1 MNQAEAFQRLGL
13 EITKDEK
20 SIKNAYREKLAVT
33 NPEDDPEGFKLLR
46 GAYERA
52 CRYAR
57 GEDEEKEELP
67 ADPPDTT
74 PSGIW
79 VSRAAEIYA
88 DIHKRQNVEL
98 WKALFDDD
106 IFLSLEEEENCRVKL
121 LRFFMEHFKLP
132 TQVWK
137 LLDKKLNI
145 VKDAKSLREKFPAHF
160 IRYVMGKCERGEDVE
175 FAQFEGPEDGDYDL
189 FLQYYDRCW
198 QALQEKKWEEAAQ
211 CMQSAD
217 ALKIHHPV
225 MEICR
230 AHLLLE
236 QGRTDEAIAIM
247 KEQRRKHPGDAMI
260 SYNAAEI
267 LWGMGEEGRR
277 QAAEMYEE
285 LKAASDSHYMA
296 NVRLTEWY
304 YSQGQYREAK
314 NCAEKV
320 LIAGGDDD
328 FMELL
333 GKVNARIEMELE
345 EKYRET
351 RGWEPALELCWCF
364 LQDGKIARGI
374 QLARRIEKELP
385 PEKETEYSGLLAKLY
400 VEYVEYEDA
409 IAMSKRWEEML
420 EKRMANPETAE
431 KRDKDRL
438 RQAYLIRM
446 QCYHNLG
453 FKDKEYF
460 KLAVKEGENVIL
472 GGAKDIGIH
481 LEMAQVYMEME
492 EYEQSLDIINK
503 LVDEY
508 QIFAAYASALEVYR
522 RQLNARGVVQS
533 AMQCMRYFPTFVKA
547 YEYLAKVYLDLDY
560 QEELEKVLKDAKE
573 NGVKSAVLDAYE
585 YQKTHAIMDTGE
597 LNQKLRNF
605 RAEFHRRVEEGETGY
620 YEKGLPILT
629 EYLYHYPDDFM
640 LVERAIFHRVAHHY
654 QEAKEDFEKALYI
667 NPSNPYAL
675 NGLSFV
681 YKYQGDYDKALY
693 YMKKA
698 VLYIDDEMS
707 PIIYA
712 DMGNLYS
719 LLRDYERAL
728 AAYKQ
733 YEYLVGKSKSN
744 WFGDNLSEFTMRAG
758 NVEEAAAIYERF
770 YGKDQWTRYEKLVRL
785 YLSAGMEAK
794 ALQIVRQWGSEL
806 HGSAVRYTLKAFRT
820 TFSPAAR
827 PKREVVSYPA
837 YYGSKGWAELLNG
850 NKTAA
855 IRAFEKMAGSGL
867 SDSTM
872 EGRICDA
879 VFACILCGAE
889 KSGRKFAKRLQS
901 WLEKEKISGKSRYFN
916 REKKHLQI
924 EFLAAYYT
932 EPPERLQKLLDG
944 ECKREIC
951 HECTYPVCKEM
962 ESVRILFLIRMGR
975 LDEARKRLQRNLE
988 VQPWDMHMRAIQ
1000 RMLSAE

>member
-57 GEDEEKEELP
+57 EEDEEKEELP
-67 ADPPDTT
+67 AAPPDTT

-88 DIHKRQNVEL
+88 DIHRRQNVEL

-132 TQVWK
+132 TQVWQ

-145 VKDAKSLREKFPAHF
+145 VNDAKSLREKFPAHF

-217 ALKIHHPV
+217 ALKIQHPV
-225 MEICR
+225 MEI
-230 AHLLLE
+230 ALADLLLV

-247 KEQRRKHPGDAMI
+247 KEQRRKYPGDAMS

-333 GKVNARIEMELE
+333 GKVNDRIEMELE
-345 EKYRET
+345 AKYRET

-374 QLARRIEKELP
+374 QLARRIEKDLP

-409 IAMSKRWEEML
+409 IAMSKRWEAML

-605 RAEFHRRVEEGETGY
+605 RAEFHRRVEEGEAGY

-758 NVEEAAAIYERF
+758 NVEEAAAVYERF
-770 YGKDQWTRYEKLVRL
+770 YGKDQWYEKLVRL

-806 HGSAVRYTLKAFRT
+806 HGSTVRYTLKAFRT
-820 TFSPAAR
+820 TFTPSAR

-889 KSGRKFAKRLQS
+889 KSGRKFAKRLQN

-932 EPPERLQKLLDG
+932 EPPERLQKLLDR
-944 ECKREIC
+944 ESKREIC

-975 LDEARKRLQRNLE
+975 MDEARERLQRNLE

-1000 RMLSAE
+1000 RIMSAE